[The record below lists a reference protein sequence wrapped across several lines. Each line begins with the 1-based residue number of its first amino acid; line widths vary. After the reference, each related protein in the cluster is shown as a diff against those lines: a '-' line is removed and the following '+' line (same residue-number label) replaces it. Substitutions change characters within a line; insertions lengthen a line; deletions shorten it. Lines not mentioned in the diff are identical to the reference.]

1 MMGTMTATTRYDHYI
16 SLKNIN
22 MNRFYFSDA
31 FLSVS
36 RPTGFQLV
44 FVLLP
49 VVFLTSQGS
58 IQVSQHVISFE
69 SSSLLHCRL
78 YFIVIYL
85 LPVMIH
91 G

>member
-31 FLSVS
+31 FMSVS

-58 IQVSQHVISFE
+58 IQVSQHEFHLSPHLCSIVGFI
-69 SSSLLHCRL
+69 LL
-78 YFIVIYL
+78 
-85 LPVMIH
+85 
-91 G
+91 